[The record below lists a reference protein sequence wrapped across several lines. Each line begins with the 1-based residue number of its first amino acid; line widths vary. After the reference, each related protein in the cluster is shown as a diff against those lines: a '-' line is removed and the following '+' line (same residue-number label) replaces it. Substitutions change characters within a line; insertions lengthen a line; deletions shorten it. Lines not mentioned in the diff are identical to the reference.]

1 MPAKF
6 GGFGEECRNGHM
18 LGLAVVVAA
27 AAAVAPS
34 KVFAA
39 KRVVKVVSGSGAKG
53 LCG

>member
-18 LGLAVVVAA
+18 LGLAVFVA